1 MLSPPGPAGRHTR
14 LCEPRTSALQL
25 VSSVTL
31 GGSLGRRPHVR
42 HAVCAGFLWRL
53 GAHGML
59 PRSEAG
65 DTRQA
70 QPRDSVLAEGGEP
83 AVQLWATGLQARSY
97 KPYRPPAPSTRD
109 PRSHRAGHERGEERR
124 AWAGGRR
131 AAGREKTC
139 RLGTSL
145 LPQAERRGC
154 SQAPAGGTTSK
165 GPQGRGPRGRGP
177 ALPRAPF
184 PEAPPHTLRF
194 PEAPPPTS
202 QSPWPRPHA
211 LCFPPPRPLGLPQD
225 RGPLSCGRGAPQTSR
240 LWGRHPGAVRV
251 EGASEHPRVCSP
263 LPSPGDRPLE
273 PRGGTGSGPTRP

>member
-1 MLSPPGPAGRHTR
+1 MHIYESPGLKTESIPSPLQEAQLREKRAGSFGVPRKLRGRASQTSRTGVLSPPGPAGRHTR

-154 SQAPAGGTTSK
+154 SQAPAGSDFN
-165 GPQGRGPRGRGP
+165 
-177 ALPRAPF
+177 F
-184 PEAPPHTLRF
+184 PEL
-194 PEAPPPTS
+194 
-202 QSPWPRPHA
+202 QLYSPIKT
-211 LCFPPPRPLGLPQD
+211 
-225 RGPLSCGRGAPQTSR
+225 SCGS
-240 LWGRHPGAVRV
+240 
-251 EGASEHPRVCSP
+251 SE
-263 LPSPGDRPLE
+263 
-273 PRGGTGSGPTRP
+273 TA